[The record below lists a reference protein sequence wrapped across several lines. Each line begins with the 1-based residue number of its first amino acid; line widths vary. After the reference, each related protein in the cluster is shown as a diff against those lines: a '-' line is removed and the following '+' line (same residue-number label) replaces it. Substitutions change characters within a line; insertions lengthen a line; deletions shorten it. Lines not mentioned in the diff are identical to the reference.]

1 MNIKLFLKFLPYIII
16 VVLGLIMSF
25 GMIYYTK
32 RITSLTEDKMILE
45 TKNSEI
51 SNNYNTLQNMYSIS
65 MKQAEELQK
74 QQKESLTYVSEVEQ
88 ALTEI
93 DLGKQ
98 YDADAIKLLN
108 GINEYEKCMAKNFKK
123 PYVKCYVENK

>member
-16 VVLGLIMSF
+16 VVLGLIISL
-25 GMIYYTK
+25 GMMYYTK
-32 RITSLTEDKMILE
+32 QITSLTEDKMILE
-45 TKNSEI
+45 TKNAEI

-74 QQKESLTYVSEVEQ
+74 QQKESLNYVSEVEQ

-98 YDADAIKLLN
+98 YDEDAIKLLN